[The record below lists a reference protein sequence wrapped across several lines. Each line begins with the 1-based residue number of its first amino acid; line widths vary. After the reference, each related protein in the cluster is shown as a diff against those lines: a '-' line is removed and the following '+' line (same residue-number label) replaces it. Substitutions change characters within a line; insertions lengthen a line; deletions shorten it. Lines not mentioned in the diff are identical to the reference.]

1 MKRLLLS
8 FLLLIP
14 FYVFSQQVVPVD
26 QYMQFN
32 GRYDFTAFGNT
43 LNTEENGG
51 FGACTIMTSSSA
63 NFQLDPGQTLLSA
76 HLYWAGS
83 GGGDFNVKL
92 NGTPITAQR
101 TFALT
106 STSGLNYFSAYA
118 DVTNILAFQGQ
129 GTYTLSDLDLT
140 NVIGPYCPGGTNFGG
155 WAIIVIYE
163 DPSLLL
169 NQITLFDGLDYVDA
183 NHQNINIVL
192 DNISAATDVAA
203 KIGFLAWEGDAA
215 IAVNESLRLNGILI
229 DNPPLNPGNNAF
241 NSTNSYT
248 NSFDLYNMDLDYYD
262 LQGLNIIQP
271 GDDQINIQ
279 LSSGQD
285 FIMVNNI
292 IVSVNSELPDA
303 TITIDNLG
311 VLCEDRNIEVH
322 YTVANFNSTAVLP
335 ANTPIA
341 FYAGT
346 VLLGQTQTVNEIP
359 IEGTESGTINLNIP
373 IGTPQVFTLKAV
385 VDDDGT
391 GNGIVVETNEN
402 NNEFEQEIDL
412 SAQGLFVLGN
422 NESCEGMTE
431 TLTANFLDLD
441 VYNWF
446 FNGNP
451 YGGNSSS
458 IEVTQSGIY
467 TVSGNKAAC
476 YVLESAAF
484 VVTFNPQPVANEPI
498 DLFRCDNGVQS
509 GIFDLTQN
517 DANILGGQDPT
528 LFDIKYFTTV
538 LDSENNTNEITNPGA
553 YPIVGPTP
561 QTIYVRIHDSAQEM
575 CYALEQ
581 FQIYYTPVNAGVV
594 PPFTTCDQD
603 QSDGEDINLPLR
615 FNLPV
620 LGTQNAADYNI
631 TYHATQ
637 ADADAGINDLPAI
650 YSVPVPGQT
659 IFIRIEPVI
668 DGDCYDTTTVDIIID
683 SPPLV
688 NTTPEPLILC
698 DSDNDGYAPFT
709 LHNAD
714 DDITMGDATLVV
726 TYHPTQLD
734 ADNNLNELSDPY
746 VNDDPFND
754 VVFAR
759 IEGTET
765 TCYSTVRLELVVRN
779 SPTLTVPTPLRL
791 CDDDT
796 DGLQI
801 FDLTVKEP
809 EMLGGMDPAQYDL
822 YYYETEADAVAAGDL
837 ALTAPDFSGAIVT
850 PAAYQNTVPFHQTVY
865 VLAVGNALN
874 TSPHNGGEGC
884 YDIVPLELFVDPLPV
899 PIQPLPYE
907 LCDDLASGSDSD
919 QISTFDLT
927 TRNREITGGDLS
939 LSVTWF
945 ETYADEAMDN
955 PIPNPRAYQ
964 NREIPP
970 APLNPMTIVARVTN
984 NFGCSATITLTL
996 VVNPLPVP
1004 AVPTPLEV
1012 CDGDNNG
1019 FAEFDLT
1026 EKDIEIT
1033 NGEQDV
1039 TIRYYTTRALAE
1051 IGSLLDQIF
1060 SPYTNDNPFF
1070 DTVWARVERTT
1081 TGCYAVVPLQ
1091 LIVNPVPGAPAPG
1104 FGNLFACDAEDGSG
1118 AEFDLTE
1125 NTEFVYGDQSPDFL
1139 ISFYTSLDDALVPT
1153 NAIGSPTA
1161 YTSTGQ
1167 TIWVRLEDNETGCFR
1182 ISSFELVVSG
1192 LPALV
1197 PPADMELCD
1206 DLASGSDT
1214 DGVSVFNLNSNN
1226 STITGGNLS
1235 LTVRYYE
1242 TVADQQNDIPVPNPT
1257 TYSNPVDANGD
1268 GITPHTLQVSVFNTD
1283 GCASKTTLTLV
1294 VLPVPRAITPTPLVV
1309 CDDDNDGFAEFDLTL
1324 KDDEIANAE
1333 PGLAIQ
1339 YYTTRILAELGDP
1352 LTQITGPYTNDTPF
1366 FDTVWARVEKTA
1378 TGCHVIRELELWVSP
1393 VPDAPTEGFGDLL
1406 ACDLDG
1412 GTSAEFDL
1420 TENAPFIYGTQSPD
1434 LILTYHTA
1442 LDDALVPTNAITD
1455 PTSFTSSGQTIWVR
1469 LENDVTGCFRISS
1482 FELVVGG
1489 FPAITPPA
1497 DMVLCDD
1504 LESGSDTDGISIFDL
1519 TANNNTITGGNAALT
1534 VRYYESIADQ
1544 QDDNPIADPSAY
1556 ANPVDGAGQ
1565 GISPYTLQVTV
1576 SSAAGCSATTTL
1588 TLVVLP
1594 VPRAGE
1600 PDPLVKCDDD
1610 NDGFARFD
1618 LALRDA
1624 QISNGNPA
1632 VVVTYHETL
1641 LDAQNGTLP
1650 LASPFQ
1656 NIVAFSQTIYARA
1669 TFALAPNTSGC
1680 YSIVPLEL
1688 IVSPSPVV
1696 PVDLPD
1702 LVACDPDGDG
1712 TAVFDL
1718 TVQEDL
1724 IYGGQDRTVLRL
1736 TYHTT
1741 QGGADTGDDPI
1752 VNPGAYTNTSNPQ
1765 EIYVRLAY
1773 TEGDLCFATG
1783 HFALV
1788 VSDGIPINE
1797 PGPLEICDDLG
1808 EPNDM
1813 RAVFDLT
1820 VKNAEITGGAPGLG
1834 VGYFLTEADALA
1846 NVDRIDPDH
1855 AFENTENPQRVYV
1868 RVEDG
1873 NSGCVSYTHLL
1884 LRVLPNP
1891 QPATPEPLVLCD
1903 ENIVVGPGPDDGVEL
1918 FDLTLRA
1925 AAILHGETWELGYF
1939 ESYGDAVG
1947 GDPAT
1952 AVPDPTSYANTS
1964 SPQTIYVRAT
1974 NAATGCFEI
1983 VELELIVYPL
1993 PDDSAP
1999 VSNYMQ
2005 CLSGTD
2011 LALFD
2016 LTTKIDEIL
2025 GPGQSQLDFE
2035 VTFYLDPVFA
2045 ETGTNRILNPG
2056 QHWNRDLM
2064 GNTENPQTIYTGIRD
2079 RVTGCYIG
2087 GLQHFE
2093 LIVQEGAEATEP
2105 AEPFAICDNLPPS
2118 DGFAEFDLEDFS
2130 IQKVVDL
2137 RNGILGGQDPLVY
2150 SLAYYETLEEA
2161 EAGTDPIVFPFVN
2174 TINPQVVYAR
2184 VTNEENLY
2192 EPQCHAIVEVILKVH
2207 ELPLIVLEEQY
2218 TLCVDANGNPIGPA
2232 LVIDTGLDP
2241 ELYSFEWMLDG
2252 VLLPGEDGP
2261 STVAVVDG
2269 TYTVIVTALATGCDA
2284 SASTEVVLS
2293 SPPFT
2298 YGASV
2303 TTMPFADSH
2312 SIEVWA
2318 TGLGIYEYQLDD
2330 GPFQDGTIFENVA
2343 AGPHTITIRDKN
2355 GCGLVTITIGVLDYM
2370 PYFTPNGD
2378 GYHDTWN
2385 IIGMAQAD
2393 PSAKIYIF
2401 DRYGKLL
2408 KQVSPLGPGWDGTYN
2423 GNPLPSSDYWF
2434 RVEYVLDGTP
2444 YQFKGHF
2451 ALKR

>member
-1 MKRLLLS
+1 
-8 FLLLIP
+8 
-14 FYVFSQQVVPVD
+14 
-26 QYMQFN
+26 
-32 GRYDFTAFGNT
+32 
-43 LNTEENGG
+43 
-51 FGACTIMTSSSA
+51 
-63 NFQLDPGQTLLSA
+63 
-76 HLYWAGS
+76 
-83 GGGDFNVKL
+83 
-92 NGTPITAQR
+92 
-101 TFALT
+101 
-106 STSGLNYFSAYA
+106 
-118 DVTNILAFQGQ
+118 
-129 GTYTLSDLDLT
+129 
-140 NVIGPYCPGGTNFGG
+140 
-155 WAIIVIYE
+155 
-163 DPSLLL
+163 
-169 NQITLFDGLDYVDA
+169 
-183 NHQNINIVL
+183 
-192 DNISAATDVAA
+192 
-203 KIGFLAWEGDAA
+203 
-215 IAVNESLRLNGILI
+215 
-229 DNPPLNPGNNAF
+229 
-241 NSTNSYT
+241 
-248 NSFDLYNMDLDYYD
+248 
-262 LQGLNIIQP
+262 
-271 GDDQINIQ
+271 
-279 LSSGQD
+279 
-285 FIMVNNI
+285 
-292 IVSVNSELPDA
+292 
-303 TITIDNLG
+303 
-311 VLCEDRNIEVH
+311 
-322 YTVANFNSTAVLP
+322 
-335 ANTPIA
+335 
-341 FYAGT
+341 
-346 VLLGQTQTVNEIP
+346 
-359 IEGTESGTINLNIP
+359 
-373 IGTPQVFTLKAV
+373 
-385 VDDDGT
+385 
-391 GNGIVVETNEN
+391 
-402 NNEFEQEIDL
+402 
-412 SAQGLFVLGN
+412 
-422 NESCEGMTE
+422 
-431 TLTANFLDLD
+431 
-441 VYNWF
+441 
-446 FNGNP
+446 
-451 YGGNSSS
+451 
-458 IEVTQSGIY
+458 
-467 TVSGNKAAC
+467 
-476 YVLESAAF
+476 
-484 VVTFNPQPVANEPI
+484 
-498 DLFRCDNGVQS
+498 
-509 GIFDLTQN
+509 
-517 DANILGGQDPT
+517 
-528 LFDIKYFTTV
+528 
-538 LDSENNTNEITNPGA
+538 
-553 YPIVGPTP
+553 
-561 QTIYVRIHDSAQEM
+561 
-575 CYALEQ
+575 
-581 FQIYYTPVNAGVV
+581 
-594 PPFTTCDQD
+594 
-603 QSDGEDINLPLR
+603 
-615 FNLPV
+615 
-620 LGTQNAADYNI
+620 
-631 TYHATQ
+631 
-637 ADADAGINDLPAI
+637 
-650 YSVPVPGQT
+650 
-659 IFIRIEPVI
+659 
-668 DGDCYDTTTVDIIID
+668 
-683 SPPLV
+683 
-688 NTTPEPLILC
+688 
-698 DSDNDGYAPFT
+698 
-709 LHNAD
+709 
-714 DDITMGDATLVV
+714 MGDATLVV